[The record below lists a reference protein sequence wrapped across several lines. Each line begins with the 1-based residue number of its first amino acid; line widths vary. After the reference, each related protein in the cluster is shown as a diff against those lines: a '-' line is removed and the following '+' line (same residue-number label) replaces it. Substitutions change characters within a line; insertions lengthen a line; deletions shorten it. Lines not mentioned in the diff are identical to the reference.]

1 MDQMIDALQYNAWAS
16 LCLVLGLIVGMLP
29 TKWRLKFLSSTLV
42 NVGFFGT
49 IVCLLR
55 LLEFL

>member
-1 MDQMIDALQYNAWAS
+1 MIDALQYNAWAS